1 MGLSDFSMPDATLA
15 KCKKMN
21 RYQRSQF
28 WDSKSLTKLL
38 LAIQQGYVPVG
49 RDIRKMD
56 FRVVDKTPI
65 VPTSDS

>member
-21 RYQRSQF
+21 RYQRCQF

-49 RDIRKMD
+49 RDIRKMEI
-56 FRVVDKTPI
+56 REVDKTPI